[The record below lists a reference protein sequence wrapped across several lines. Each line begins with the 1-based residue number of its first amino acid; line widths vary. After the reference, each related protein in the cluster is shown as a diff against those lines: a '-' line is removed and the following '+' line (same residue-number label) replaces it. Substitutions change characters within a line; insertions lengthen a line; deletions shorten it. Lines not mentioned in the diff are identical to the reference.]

1 MNWFQAHAYV
11 ATWCS
16 PLIALVGLLIR
27 APRNKA
33 TGEVEWLS
41 IILYVVLL
49 SVTAAAL
56 SPDVD
61 KGTALFA
68 RGSWLFL
75 VIFISMRE
83 AQMRR

>member
-1 MNWFQAHAYV
+1 MNWFQAHAYI

-16 PLIALVGLLIR
+16 PLIAFIALLIR
-27 APRNKA
+27 SPRNKA
-33 TGEVEWLS
+33 TGEIEWLS
-41 IILYVVLL
+41 IILYIVLL

-56 SPDVD
+56 SSDVD

-75 VIFISMRE
+75 VIFISLRE
-83 AQMRR
+83 AQIRR